1 MLKSNLTLYF
11 RKLQIAE
18 RDREQGGGQLQVCHQ
33 HYARPTFGV
42 YCEET
47 AGRGSVTGSVME
59 SVTGSVT
66 RHGNTLRHARP
77 GNYCQSLT
85 TSPPTTI

>member
-47 AGRGSVTGSVME
+47 RLS
-59 SVTGSVT
+59 
-66 RHGNTLRHARP
+66 HGNTFRHTRP
-77 GNYCQSLT
+77 GNYSQSLT